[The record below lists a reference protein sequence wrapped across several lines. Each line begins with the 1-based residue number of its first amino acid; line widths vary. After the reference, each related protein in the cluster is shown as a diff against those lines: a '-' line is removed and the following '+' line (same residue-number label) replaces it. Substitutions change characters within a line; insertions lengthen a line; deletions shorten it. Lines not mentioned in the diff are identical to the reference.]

1 MKPKRAFERVH
12 YEGGESMKRYAGL
25 TYEQAVQNY
34 ADSVTKVCSVHLDN
48 TADAEDCFQ
57 NTFIKLYTKSPEFRD
72 EEHLKAWLLRVAINE
87 CKSCVRENKRK
98 NNAPLPKIP
107 APSTEDACDISW
119 ALTLVEFKYRRV
131 LYLYYCERYK
141 VDEIASILGK
151 NTNTVKT
158 MLSRGR
164 DRLRKIYGGDER

>member
-1 MKPKRAFERVH
+1 
-12 YEGGESMKRYAGL
+12 MKRYAGL
-25 TYEQAVQNY
+25 SYEQAVQKY
-34 ADSVTKVCSVHLDN
+34 ADCVTKVCHVHLDN
-48 TADAEDCFQ
+48 VADAEDCFQ
-57 NTFIKLYTKSPEFRD
+57 NTFLKLYTKSPQFID

-87 CKSCVRENKRK
+87 CKSCIRSNRRRE
-98 NNAPLPKIP
+98 AVTYPKSI

-119 ALTLVEFKYRRV
+119 ALMLVDFRYRRV

-141 VDEIASILGK
+141 VDEIASILGMNK
-151 NTNTVKT
+151 NTVKS